1 MGKSVWKALYAIG
14 GKKQV
19 KIILKL
25 ESPSRQNRGEKC
37 EWHISGLGPQAI
49 SGYLRHF
56 FKNASCLQNKD
67 IVMLSLVASTS
78 SLVLEVLA
86 ACPMTESLRSPVST
100 TLQLITGVKL
110 PIEEFDQICRPEVN
124 TFDGNRFC
132 FLPACILEHVYSWYP
147 RYLSMEDKQLLICR
161 NIICHITVK
170 SHPMTSVY
178 ASISI
183 HHTSR
188 CDSSNSIITLYIII

>member
-1 MGKSVWKALYAIG
+1 MLSVSAWSLHTWTHIELLLADLAGCCLAETSHGKKCLEGTILAIG

-19 KIILKL
+19 KIIWKL

-49 SGYLRHF
+49 SRYLIGSYRHF
-56 FKNASCLQNKD
+56 VKNASCLQNKD

-124 TFDGNRFC
+124 TFDGNQFC
-132 FLPACILEHVYSWYP
+132 FFCQLVFWSMFTPDILDIYP
-147 RYLSMEDKQLLICR
+147 WKINNY
-161 NIICHITVK
+161 
-170 SHPMTSVY
+170 
-178 ASISI
+178 
-183 HHTSR
+183 
-188 CDSSNSIITLYIII
+188 